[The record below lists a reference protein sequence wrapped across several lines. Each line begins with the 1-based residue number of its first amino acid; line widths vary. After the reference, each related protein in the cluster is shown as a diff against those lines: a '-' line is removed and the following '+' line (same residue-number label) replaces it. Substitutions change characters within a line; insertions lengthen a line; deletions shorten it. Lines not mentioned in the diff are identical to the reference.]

1 MNTGK
6 SYKYLL
12 VFFLLVT
19 SQIFSQ
25 NDFNTIRITD
35 TLLVNLKNDYK
46 INSISILPFSEKIK
60 IGNNVI
66 SNTDYNFNYKLGKF
80 SFSDSLEY
88 SIFDT
93 IFISYEKIFLDL
105 KKEYKNRSLVYKFD
119 ERTSDTIKVVK
130 SISQPLTTESIFG
143 EGIQKSGTILRGF
156 TVGTNKDFTLNSGLR
171 LQLFGRL
178 SDDIEIVAALTD
190 ENTPIQPEGNTET
203 LDELD
208 KVFIELKHKNA
219 VGTFGDY
226 DLTTRIGEFGNINR
240 KLQGLK
246 TEFNIDNYSGAV
258 AIAGSRGKFNTNTF
272 TGQDGNQGPYRLLG
286 INNERNIIIIAGSE
300 KIFLDGEELKRG
312 ENNDYTIEYAN
323 AEIIFT
329 PNRIITSASRITIDF
344 EYTDR
349 QFNRNFFGGNFSSS
363 FFENKLKITLGYF
376 KEGDDENSPID
387 ITVSEDERKIL
398 EAAGDNRDKALIDGA
413 QIAQPDSLGNIK
425 GIYEKVDSTI
435 NGNIYTVYKY
445 NPGGVNSIYNVT
457 FSYVGEGEGDYTQI
471 SLGNY
476 NFAGIGNGSY
486 LPIKYLPVAQS
497 NQQGNIV
504 IDAEPFKDI
513 NLKLEFAAS
522 SFDKNNFSDFDDND
536 NFGNARNIFLNIK
549 PREINLGN
557 INFGKVGLSYKDRFI
572 QSKFVT
578 LDRINEAEFNRY
590 YNVSENINADEQL
603 REINLSLIP
612 DDNLNINSQYGFLK
626 KGSSFNSERFLT
638 NVDLNK
644 SESVNLNYNFDFVT
658 SENSATFTD
667 WLRQNGKVNYN
678 LGFIKPGFE
687 FLYED
692 KKEKFSVSD
701 SLLSTSLKYVEY
713 APLLEIIGG
722 NGVTITA
729 KFSIRDESF
738 PVKGFLEK
746 ESRSALQSYQINY
759 SGLKEFTTN
768 LNITY
773 RQKKYEEKFK
783 ALGSLDNETILVRSL
798 SRINL
803 FDRFLEGD
811 AFYETSTQK
820 AARLEKVFIRVE
832 QGTGNYIYLG
842 DLNNNGIAEENEFEP
857 AVYDGDFIITT
868 IPTDELFPVIDL
880 KANTRWSLDF
890 EKIFKGKGFF
900 NTILNPVSTET
911 SLRVEENSKE
921 PDIGKIYLLN
931 FSSFLNDSTTITG
944 FNFIQ
949 QDINLFKNER
959 DFSLRFRF
967 NQRQSLNQ
975 YSAGLEKG
983 FARERSIRIKFK
995 MVKEINNE
1003 TDFINKIDNLIAP
1016 ASSNR
1021 ARQLTSNEISSDF
1034 SYRPENNIE
1043 VGFKIKSGRSQ
1054 DNYPVKPTIIDNN
1067 SLTLSFTYS
1076 IANRGRLRAEIER
1089 SELTTNTNDNF
1100 IPFEILKGNII
1111 GKNYFWRL
1119 NFDYRISGNLQT
1131 TITYNGRQQGKGKT
1145 VHTMRAEA
1153 RAYF

>member
-1 MNTGK
+1 
-6 SYKYLL
+6 
-12 VFFLLVT
+12 
-19 SQIFSQ
+19 
-25 NDFNTIRITD
+25 
-35 TLLVNLKNDYK
+35 
-46 INSISILPFSEKIK
+46 
-60 IGNNVI
+60 
-66 SNTDYNFNYKLGKF
+66 
-80 SFSDSLEY
+80 
-88 SIFDT
+88 
-93 IFISYEKIFLDL
+93 
-105 KKEYKNRSLVYKFD
+105 
-119 ERTSDTIKVVK
+119 
-130 SISQPLTTESIFG
+130 
-143 EGIQKSGTILRGF
+143 
-156 TVGTNKDFTLNSGLR
+156 
-171 LQLFGRL
+171 
-178 SDDIEIVAALTD
+178 
-190 ENTPIQPEGNTET
+190 
-203 LDELD
+203 
-208 KVFIELKHKNA
+208 
-219 VGTFGDY
+219 
-226 DLTTRIGEFGNINR
+226 
-240 KLQGLK
+240 
-246 TEFNIDNYSGAV
+246 
-258 AIAGSRGKFNTNTF
+258 
-272 TGQDGNQGPYRLLG
+272 
-286 INNERNIIIIAGSE
+286 
-300 KIFLDGEELKRG
+300 
-312 ENNDYTIEYAN
+312 
-323 AEIIFT
+323 
-329 PNRIITSASRITIDF
+329 
-344 EYTDR
+344 
-349 QFNRNFFGGNFSSS
+349 
-363 FFENKLKITLGYF
+363 
-376 KEGDDENSPID
+376 
-387 ITVSEDERKIL
+387 
-398 EAAGDNRDKALIDGA
+398 
-413 QIAQPDSLGNIK
+413 
-425 GIYEKVDSTI
+425 
-435 NGNIYTVYKY
+435 
-445 NPGGVNSIYNVT
+445 
-457 FSYVGEGEGDYTQI
+457 
-471 SLGNY
+471 LGNY

-783 ALGSLDNETILVRSL
+783 ALGSLDNETILIRSL

-1021 ARQLTSNEISSDF
+1021 ARQN
-1034 SYRPENNIE
+1034 
-1043 VGFKIKSGRSQ
+1043 
-1054 DNYPVKPTIIDNN
+1054 
-1067 SLTLSFTYS
+1067 
-1076 IANRGRLRAEIER
+1076 
-1089 SELTTNTNDNF
+1089 
-1100 IPFEILKGNII
+1100 
-1111 GKNYFWRL
+1111 
-1119 NFDYRISGNLQT
+1119 
-1131 TITYNGRQQGKGKT
+1131 
-1145 VHTMRAEA
+1145 
-1153 RAYF
+1153 